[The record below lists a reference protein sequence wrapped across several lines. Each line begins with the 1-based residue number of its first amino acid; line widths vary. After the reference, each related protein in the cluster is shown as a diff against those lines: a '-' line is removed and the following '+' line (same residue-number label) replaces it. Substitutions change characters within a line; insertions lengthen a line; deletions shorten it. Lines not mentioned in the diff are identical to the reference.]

1 MNREWTRM
9 EGVIGYLLR
18 AIGGQRKKRLFH
30 RQGPMCL
37 CFAPAM
43 PSPLRGFVRIAANAA
58 NAFPKGPFIELL
70 LKNKP
75 LYRSRI
81 ILI

>member
-1 MNREWTRM
+1 M
-9 EGVIGYLLR
+9 GYLLR
-18 AIGGQRKKRLFH
+18 VIGGQRKKRHFH
-30 RQGPMCL
+30 RQGPLCL

-75 LYRSRI
+75 LYRSWI
-81 ILI
+81 ILIQAVLGASRSKF